1 MKKLIMLFLV
11 VALACIPVLAQE
23 EAASQGGVQ
32 YGQLAQL
39 LVKALGLARFLPAV
53 PTDAEC
59 FQILAQN
66 GIAPASG
73 WNNDGIVTKGDTARV
88 LVQALGLSDE
98 VENPEDP
105 NSWIATLEANNI
117 TLDRIST
124 SVAQA
129 ELLPDGIT
137 QSYDGTTD
145 PLLTHEEPGS
155 PADSF
160 LPGDLSP
167 VSIDAGNVSSPT
179 PKPTPTPTPTPTP
192 IPTPTPKPRPTPT
205 PH

>member
-11 VALACIPVLAQE
+11 VALACIPAFAQE
-23 EAASQGGVQ
+23 ETASQGGVQ

-39 LVKALGLARFLPAV
+39 LVKALGLAKFLPAV
-53 PTDAEC
+53 PSDAEC

-73 WNNDGIVTKGDTARV
+73 WNNDGVVTKGDVARV
-88 LVQALGLSDE
+88 LVQAMDLSDE

-129 ELLPDGIT
+129 ELLPDGIS
-137 QSYDGTTD
+137 QSFDTSTD
-145 PLLTHEEPGS
+145 PLLNDVEPGS
-155 PADSF
+155 PADSYAT
-160 LPGDLSP
+160 GDLSP
-167 VSIDAGNVSSPT
+167 ATIGGGNT
-179 PKPTPTPTPTPTP
+179 RTKKEPTPTPTPVPP
-192 IPTPTPKPRPTPT
+192 INPKPRPTPT

>member
-11 VALACIPVLAQE
+11 VALACIPALAQE

-39 LVKALGLARFLPAV
+39 LVKALGLAKFLPAV

-88 LVQALGLSDE
+88 LVQAMGLSDE

-129 ELLPDGIT
+129 ELLPDGIS
-137 QSYDGTTD
+137 QSFDTTTD
-145 PLLTHEEPGS
+145 PLFKDESPAS

-160 LPGDLSP
+160 VTGDLTP
-167 VSIDAGNVSSPT
+167 NSIDGGNTRTKKENPVP
-179 PKPTPTPTPTPTP
+179 PPVPP
-192 IPTPTPKPRPTPT
+192 INPKPRPTPT